1 MFTLQIQH
9 AITNL
14 AAWHAAF
21 DRFAEI
27 RAEKGVRSHV
37 VRQPID
43 DPQFIVVDLEF
54 EESAAAE
61 AFEAFLRT
69 RVWSDPISSPA
80 LVGAPMTRILETRT
94 AG

>member
-9 AITNL
+9 AITDF

-21 DRFAEI
+21 NRFTEV
-27 RAEKGVRSHV
+27 RAEKGVRSYV

-43 DPQFIVVDLEF
+43 DPQFVIVDLEF
-54 EESAAAE
+54 EESDAAE
-61 AFEAFLRT
+61 AFEEFLRT
-69 RVWSDPISSPA
+69 KVWSASTSSPA
-80 LVGAPMTRILETRT
+80 LIGAPTTRVLETRT